1 MKINLWCGYKTLK
14 WYVNID
20 CINWK
25 WVDKIMDLDDFPRDI
40 ISDTVDEIYCDNI
53 LEHLDFAKTT
63 KELHRI
69 LKKWWMA
76 IIKVPYFSN
85 PWAFFADH
93 KCFFNFDS
101 YNKYCKNMNPG
112 MDISEPYFDLIDRKI
127 TFLYEYKK
135 WLIRILLF
143 VFYLIPKIFYTIHP
157 KFYIWLL
164 SYIFPWS
171 EIHRKLKKI

>member
-1 MKINLWCGYKTLK
+1 MK

-20 CINWK
+20 CVPGT
-25 WVDKIMDLDDFPRDI
+25 WVDKIVDLDNYPRDI
-40 ISDTVDEIYCDNI
+40 QSNTVDEVYCDNI

-69 LKKWWMA
+69 LKKWWIA

-101 YNKYCKNMNPG
+101 YNKYCNNMNPG
-112 MDISEPYFDLIDRKI
+112 LDISEPYFKLLDRRI

-135 WLIRILLF
+135 WITKILLYI
-143 VFYLIPKIFYTIHP
+143 FYIFPKLLYTIHP
-157 KFYIWLL
+157 RLYIRLL
-164 SYIFPWS
+164 SYIFPAS
-171 EIHRKLKKI
+171 EIHWKLKKI